1 MERAPDEAA
10 QGCLSQYRLDHD
22 ADAFEKAIAT
32 TVNKA
37 AKDTENTIPQSK
49 KDAA

>member
-1 MERAPDEAA
+1 LRRTGVTDADA
-10 QGCLSQYRLDHD
+10 